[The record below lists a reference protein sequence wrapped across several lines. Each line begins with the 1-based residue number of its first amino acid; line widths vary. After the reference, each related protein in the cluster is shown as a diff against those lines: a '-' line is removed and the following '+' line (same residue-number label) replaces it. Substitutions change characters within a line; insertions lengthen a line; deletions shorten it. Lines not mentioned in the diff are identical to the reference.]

1 VYDKLKV
8 EVEKDRSLL
17 LEGPAVVEVI
27 DGTIVSLGVASN
39 KEDRIEV
46 KALKSLPFKVKEKT
60 VLNITFGIGAKIVE
74 LTEEAIPDDWPS
86 VALEFRDFKKPLIA
100 IILGDVESG
109 KSTLTTFLANLLVKD
124 NFKVAIVDA
133 DVGQSDIGPPTTIGM
148 TFVKEPVLS
157 LADIDYKA
165 AFFVGQTSPAGL
177 LHRSIAGTRIMVDKA
192 LDMGAEAVLI
202 NTDGWVFGSD
212 ARELKTALTYL
223 IRPDFLIALQ
233 KEEELEHLLR
243 PYANSRVKTVRVTA
257 PKYVRTRSR
266 EDRRLLRNLAYKKHL
281 EGGKRIRLSL
291 GKIGIAYSFFGTGW
305 TPKTELLEK
314 IEKKLGTKLVYCEET
329 KDTVLVVVN
338 EEFEFNEETIE
349 RLKPLVEPKSLR
361 ITKKSQVQNLLC
373 GLLNRED
380 AFLGLG
386 VIEDIDFSS
395 KELTIFTR
403 VSEDKIASLQ
413 FGFIRV
419 NSKGEE
425 EGWASPWPL

>member
-1 VYDKLKV
+1 VYEKLKV

-17 LEGPAVVEVI
+17 LEGPATVEVI
-27 DGTIVSLGVASN
+27 DGTIVSLGVISN
-39 KEDRIEV
+39 KGDHIEV
-46 KALKSLPFKVKEKT
+46 KALKSIPFKVKEKT
-60 VLNITFGIGAKIVE
+60 VLNVTFGIGAKIVE
-74 LTEEAIPDDWPS
+74 LTEEAIPEDWPS
-86 VALEFRDFKKPLIA
+86 VAHGLRDFKKPLIA
-100 IILGDVESG
+100 IILGDVDSG

-124 NFKVAIVDA
+124 NFKVAVVDA

-148 TFVKEPVLS
+148 TFIEKPVLS
-157 LADIDYKA
+157 LVDIDYKA
-165 AFFVGQTSPAGL
+165 AFFVGLTSPAGL

-192 LDMGAEAVLI
+192 LDMGAEVVLV
-202 NTDGWVFGSD
+202 NTTGWIFGSD

-243 PYANSRVKTVRVTA
+243 PYANSRIKTVRVVA
-257 PKYVRTRSR
+257 PKYVRPRSR
-266 EDRRLLRNLAYKKHL
+266 EDRRLLRNIAYQKHL

-291 GKIGIAYSFFGTGW
+291 EKVGIAYSFFGTGW
-305 TPKTELLEK
+305 TPETELIKK
-314 IEKKLGTKLVYCEET
+314 IEKKLGTELVYCEET

-338 EEFEFNEETIE
+338 EAFEFDEETVE
-349 RLKPLVEPKSLR
+349 CLKPLVEPKSLR
-361 ITKKSQVQNLLC
+361 ITKKSQLQNLLC
-373 GLLNRED
+373 GLLDEED

-403 VSEDKIASLQ
+403 VNEDKIASLQ

-419 NSKGEE
+419 NTKGEE
-425 EGWASPWPL
+425 EGWTGPWPI